1 MRTVRPTHRLR
12 VRGLA
17 DSAGVWLED
26 IESEISSAL
35 LAKWLGKDY
44 LYVTCISSDWK
55 ERRTI
60 EREDI
65 KEGRTWKKR
74 KTMGKR
80 WTSPY
85 LETKA
90 NMSNTVS
97 QSVWLR
103 WIFSFDNSEPCQ
115 FSSNDYRFVFYHT
128 ASTGLCPVMWQW
140 IYISILRQ

>member
-65 KEGRTWKKR
+65 KEGRT
-74 KTMGKR
+74 
-80 WTSPY
+80 
-85 LETKA
+85 
-90 NMSNTVS
+90 
-97 QSVWLR
+97 
-103 WIFSFDNSEPCQ
+103 
-115 FSSNDYRFVFYHT
+115 
-128 ASTGLCPVMWQW
+128 
-140 IYISILRQ
+140 